1 VTFTIH
7 EKWIAD
13 RIFTVMTEA
22 FGHPPLV
29 YQGDANGWGTTFLT
43 GPTPLNAPDAAT
55 VIDLTTAQREVFSDR
70 NRLTWR
76 YSETEGYLDSA
87 LFSDDA
93 ELLTDDWP
101 FLYMRS
107 RTIPPNYLLALLLT
121 FVGSLL
127 LVWRMVPSI
136 DIKRPSNWN
145 FFALG
150 AAFAL
155 LETRAITEIALVF
168 GSTWLTNT
176 IVIGAILA
184 MILLAN
190 VVVTRWHPPLRWVY
204 GGLFAV
210 VIVDYLFPLQ
220 TLLGL
225 DFWAQVLAAGV
236 RVAAPMFF
244 AGIIFACWF
253 ERTTTPSAALGANLI
268 GAVVGGLLEYLSL
281 VIGLRQLYVLALV
294 FYATSAVLAWRS
306 APSTRSA

>member
-1 VTFTIH
+1 
-7 EKWIAD
+7 
-13 RIFTVMTEA
+13 
-22 FGHPPLV
+22 
-29 YQGDANGWGTTFLT
+29 
-43 GPTPLNAPDAAT
+43 
-55 VIDLTTAQREVFSDR
+55 
-70 NRLTWR
+70 
-76 YSETEGYLDSA
+76 
-87 LFSDDA
+87 
-93 ELLTDDWP
+93 
-101 FLYMRS
+101 
-107 RTIPPNYLLALLLT
+107 LT